1 VRVRPDPVPQAR
13 EHAGPVVVVVMIAV
27 VIVVVVVTVVMT
39 VVMELLV
46 IVTVVVTVLVAVV
59 VVLVAGTVVVVVTVI
74 QVRAVHGVHDIQN
87 ARINALPHIDKYQG
101 RALANCP
108 QYARVASPG
117 LSRGQVSRNSRS
129 ESYRDGSKPGG

>member
-13 EHAGPVVVVVMIAV
+13 EQAGPVVVVVML
-27 VIVVVVVTVVMT
+27 IVVLVTVAVMVSTVVM
-39 VVMELLV
+39 VR
-46 IVTVVVTVLVAVV
+46 IV
-59 VVLVAGTVVVVVTVI
+59 VVLVAETVVVVVVVTVI

-108 QYARVASPG
+108 QYARVADPG
-117 LSRGQVSRNSRS
+117 FTTGKMSRNGRS
-129 ESYRDGSKPGG
+129 ENYRGGSKPGG